1 MTVLLNYDTIITMEE
16 HPNEPILEA
25 ILLSN
30 DEHSKNTAQLLEHLL
45 EQADSNRL
53 DPILEAQLVVSS
65 DGFSNVVQAIKDIP
79 VPEKPEK
86 IIFPEIKIPEYPKEI
101 KVSNQIELSSL
112 EDKVNQVKEAIL
124 NKEDKDIDLSEVINV
139 LKDIRDKED
148 PEIDIPDL
156 SSKIDEL
163 ITVIKEGNVTEVN
176 ESDEINYTE
185 KFDTLIKEIK
195 KIAKQPDFGHSFAV
209 VDIRNRAGTQINP
222 ATEEKQDS
230 IITAIEAIPIGLTD
244 SQLRASPVPVDI
256 GATSVTINASDIE
269 IGAVE
274 IKNSTTDDRVSVIN
288 SSPTTEYGLVVRNI
302 PSGTQDVSIATL
314 PAGTNNIGDV
324 DVLTLPNTSIL
335 ATAVDATT
343 SGDNTIVAVTNTPRL
358 YYISLSANGAN
369 SADVTA
375 IVKIGAS
382 TKYKVS
388 LKAGAIWSR
397 NIGAGRSYVT
407 GSAGDDIVVN
417 LSAVQTV
424 HVSVEYSDS

>member
-1 MTVLLNYDTIITMEE
+1 MKPDDMIKRRAKKIVDSGALSPNSLPLATLTETIIV
-16 HPNEPILEA
+16 NDNLEA
-25 ILLSN
+25 LTEAIKSIPSVVIPESVEISN
-30 DEHSKNTAQLLEHLL
+30 LQEYPSEMAI
-45 EQADSNRL
+45 SNLPEVQRVEVTNF
-53 DPILEAQLVVSS
+53 PKQENPVVNVKAPVVNVEAP
-65 DGFSNVVQAIKDIP
+65 NVVID
-79 VPEKPEK
+79 
-86 IIFPEIKIPEYPKEI
+86 
-101 KVSNQIELSSL
+101 
-112 EDKVNQVKEAIL
+112 
-124 NKEDKDIDLSEVINV
+124 NKGVE
-139 LKDIRDKED
+139 
-148 PEIDIPDL
+148 
-156 SSKIDEL
+156 
-163 ITVIKEGNVTEVN
+163 TE
-176 ESDEINYTE
+176 
-185 KFDTLIKEIK
+185 
-195 KIAKQPDFGHSFAV
+195 IAKITEILSQEKEQLIEQTEIVDEEGKV
-209 VDIRNRAGTQINP
+209 VNFKELFEGISLGSRGGGIARNSLNSTGGLINP
-222 ATEEKQDS
+222 STEEKQDS

-256 GATSVTINASDIE
+256 GAASVTINASDIE

-302 PSGTQDVSIATL
+302 PSGTQDVSISTL

-343 SGDNTIVAVTNTPRL
+343 SGDNTIVSITNIPRL

-407 GSAGDDIVVN
+407 GSAGDDIIVN

>member
-1 MTVLLNYDTIITMEE
+1 MKPDDMIKRRAKKIVDSGALSQNSIPLAHLTETIIV
-16 HPNEPILEA
+16 NDNLEA
-25 ILLSN
+25 LT
-30 DEHSKNTAQLLEHLL
+30 E
-45 EQADSNRL
+45 
-53 DPILEAQLVVSS
+53 
-65 DGFSNVVQAIKDIP
+65 AIKSIP
-79 VPEKPEK
+79 SVVIPESV
-86 IIFPEIKIPEYPKEI
+86 EISNLPEYPSEMAI
-101 KVSNQIELSSL
+101 SNLPEVQRVEVTNFPKQ
-112 EDKVNQVKEAIL
+112 ENPVVNVKAPVVNVEAPNVVID
-124 NKEDKDIDLSEVINV
+124 NKGVE
-139 LKDIRDKED
+139 
-148 PEIDIPDL
+148 
-156 SSKIDEL
+156 
-163 ITVIKEGNVTEVN
+163 TE
-176 ESDEINYTE
+176 
-185 KFDTLIKEIK
+185 
-195 KIAKQPDFGHSFAV
+195 IAKITEILSQEKEQLIEQTEIVDEEGKV
-209 VDIRNRAGTQINP
+209 VNFKELFEGISLGSRGGGIARNSLNSTGGLINP
-222 ATEEKQDS
+222 STEEKQDS

-256 GATSVTINASDIE
+256 GAASVTINASDIE

-302 PSGTQDVSIATL
+302 PSGTQDVSISTL

-343 SGDNTIVAVTNTPRL
+343 SGDNTIVSITNTPRL

-407 GSAGDDIVVN
+407 GSAGDDIIVN

>member
-1 MTVLLNYDTIITMEE
+1 MKPEDMIKRRAKKIVDSGALSPNSLPLATLTETIIV
-16 HPNEPILEA
+16 NDNLEA
-25 ILLSN
+25 LTEAIKSIPSVVIPESVEISN
-30 DEHSKNTAQLLEHLL
+30 LQEYPSEMAI
-45 EQADSNRL
+45 SNLPEVQRVEVTNF
-53 DPILEAQLVVSS
+53 PKQENPVVNVKAPVVNVEAP
-65 DGFSNVVQAIKDIP
+65 NVVID
-79 VPEKPEK
+79 
-86 IIFPEIKIPEYPKEI
+86 
-101 KVSNQIELSSL
+101 
-112 EDKVNQVKEAIL
+112 
-124 NKEDKDIDLSEVINV
+124 NKGVE
-139 LKDIRDKED
+139 
-148 PEIDIPDL
+148 
-156 SSKIDEL
+156 
-163 ITVIKEGNVTEVN
+163 TE
-176 ESDEINYTE
+176 
-185 KFDTLIKEIK
+185 
-195 KIAKQPDFGHSFAV
+195 IAKITEILSQEKEQLIEQTEIVDEEGKV
-209 VDIRNRAGTQINP
+209 VNFKELFEGISLGSRGGGIARNSLNSTGGLINP
-222 ATEEKQDS
+222 STEEKQDS

-256 GATSVTINASDIE
+256 GAASVTINASDIE

-302 PSGTQDVSIATL
+302 PSGTQDVSISTL

-343 SGDNTIVAVTNTPRL
+343 SGDNTIVSITNIPRL

-407 GSAGDDIVVN
+407 GSAGDDIIVN